1 MRARLR
7 YPACGGMGTTA
18 GPASFT
24 VGLTMPSP
32 EVVVA
37 LRDVIKDYKS
47 LRPLRVEHLELRE
60 AESVALLGF
69 DQTAAEIL
77 VNLITG
83 ATLPDSGDVD
93 VFGVSTRNIG
103 DPDAWLV
110 EMDRFGILSP
120 RVVLLDAFSVEQN
133 LALPFTLEVEQ
144 LSESVREKVYLLGSE
159 VGLNPALLPKP
170 VSALDADSQ
179 LRVRLGKALAL
190 GPRVLLG
197 EHPNATLPA
206 EAALRFAVDLK
217 RIAET
222 RELALLV
229 MTADSSFARAVSKR
243 TLTLTPATGG
253 LSGPPRWWN
262 WF

>member
-1 MRARLR
+1 MS
-7 YPACGGMGTTA
+7 PA
-18 GPASFT
+18 
-24 VGLTMPSP
+24 

-47 LRPLRVEHLELRE
+47 LRPLRVAHLELRH

-77 VNLITG
+77 VNLVTG

-93 VFGVSTRNIG
+93 VFGVSTRNIA

-120 RVVLLDAFSVEQN
+120 RVVLLEAFTVEQN
-133 LALPFTLEVEQ
+133 LALPFSLEVDNLPDTVVAQ
-144 LSESVREKVYLLGSE
+144 VSGLAQE
-159 VGLNPALLPKP
+159 VGIPLAMLSRPAA
-170 VSALDADSQ
+170 VLDAEAQ
-179 LRVRLGKALAL
+179 LRLRLGKALAL
-190 GPRVLLG
+190 GPRVLLA

-206 EAALRFAVDLK
+206 DAVRRFARDLK
-217 RIAET
+217 TIAARRQLT
-222 RELALLV
+222 LLV
-229 MTADSSFARAVSKR
+229 MTADSTFARTVSTR
-243 TLTLTPATGG
+243 MLTLNPATGE
-253 LSGPPRWWN
+253 LARESPWRK

>member
-1 MRARLR
+1 MA
-7 YPACGGMGTTA
+7 
-18 GPASFT
+18 AS
-24 VGLTMPSP
+24 

-37 LRDVIKDYKS
+37 LRDVVKDYRS
-47 LRPLRVEHLELRE
+47 LRPLRVERFELRQD
-60 AESVALLGF
+60 ESVALLGF

-120 RVVLLDAFSVEQN
+120 RVVLLDAFTVEQN

-144 LSESVREKVYLLGSE
+144 LSEPVRAKVRELAQE
-159 VGLNPALLPKP
+159 VGLDSNLLPA
-170 VSALDADSQ
+170 SAAVLDPEGQ
-179 LRVRLGKALAL
+179 LRLRLAKALAL
-190 GPRVLLG
+190 GPRVLLA
-197 EHPNATLPA
+197 EHPNAALPL
-206 EAALRFAVDLK
+206 EAVSRFGADLK
-217 RIAET
+217 RIAAA
-222 RELALLV
+222 RQLALLV
-229 MTADSSFARAVSKR
+229 MTADSSFARAVSSR
-243 TLTLTPATGG
+243 TLTLKPATGE
-253 LSGPPRWWN
+253 LSRTPVWRK

>member
-1 MRARLR
+1 MFRHGVFVSIR
-7 YPACGGMGTTA
+7 
-18 GPASFT
+18 
-24 VGLTMPSP
+24 
-32 EVVVA
+32 EVFKV
-37 LRDVIKDYKS
+37 YKS
-47 LRPLRVEHLELRE
+47 LRPLRVQHFERHRG
-60 AESVALLGF
+60 ESVALLGF

-110 EMDRFGILSP
+110 EMDRFGILSQ

-144 LSESVREKVYLLGSE
+144 LSESVREKVYLVAIE
-159 VGLNPALLPKP
+159 VGLNPAQLPKP
-170 VSALDADSQ
+170 VATLDADAQ
-179 LRVRLGKALAL
+179 LRVRLGMALAL

-197 EHPNATLPA
+197 EHPNASLPA
-206 EAALRFAVDLK
+206 DTSLRFAADLK
-217 RIAET
+217 RIAEA

-243 TLTLTPATGG
+243 TLTLTPATGE
-253 LSGPPRWWN
+253 LSGPPRWRN

>member
-1 MRARLR
+1 MA
-7 YPACGGMGTTA
+7 PA
-18 GPASFT
+18 
-24 VGLTMPSP
+24 

-47 LRPLRVEHLELRE
+47 LRPLRIAHLELRHS
-60 AESVALLGF
+60 ESVALLGF

-77 VNLITG
+77 VNLVTG

-93 VFGVSTRNIG
+93 VFGVSTRNIA

-120 RVVLLDAFSVEQN
+120 RVVLLDAFTVEQN
-133 LALPFTLEVEQ
+133 LALPFSLEVDNLPEPVLAKVRVLAQEVGIPPPQ
-144 LSESVREKVYLLGSE
+144 LSQP
-159 VGLNPALLPKP
+159 PA
-170 VSALDADSQ
+170 SLDAEAQ
-179 LRVRLGKALAL
+179 LRLRLAKALAL

-206 EAALRFAVDLK
+206 DAVLRFAADLK
-217 RIAET
+217 AIAAARQLT
-222 RELALLV
+222 LLV
-229 MTADSSFARAVSKR
+229 MTADSAFAHAVSTR
-243 TLTLTPATGG
+243 TLTLNPATGE
-253 LSGPPRWWN
+253 LARASRWRK